1 MTVITFLKDNEI
13 EQFDFPPRF
22 NDEERRR
29 FLVLPDSEIK
39 FRKPETK
46 IGYILQEGYF
56 ASKKKFFPPENF
68 YTEDVEYVKKN
79 HWNKSG
85 N

>member
-46 IGYILQEGYF
+46 IGYISARRRETQETGTG
-56 ASKKKFFPPENF
+56 N
-68 YTEDVEYVKKN
+68 KN
-79 HWNKSG
+79 QKYHFWV
-85 N
+85 